1 MITWTCMVRCE
12 GKKFEVNQPRNAW
25 IIEQIH
31 ASCSRHRVLLTK
43 IERILHQHS
52 QILHRDCESQRSVES
67 FYLSM
72 VQN

>member
-1 MITWTCMVRCE
+1 
-12 GKKFEVNQPRNAW
+12 
-25 IIEQIH
+25 
-31 ASCSRHRVLLTK
+31 LTK